1 MIFLQEAL
9 ILADMH
15 RVIVKVTGSQQ
26 GPDGIRD
33 TIDMQAEGR
42 HYYKNGLHYVLYDD
56 DSVDEKQTAA
66 TVLKIGPDQL
76 TLLRHGVVNQ
86 RQEFTLDH
94 ESHSQY
100 QTPFGALEL
109 ACYTHKLKIDYGT
122 VSGTVDVGYDLSV
135 QGAHQ
140 SENTLHI
147 EIASAP
153 EDIHRLN

>member
-26 GPDGIRD
+26 GPDGKRD
-33 TIDMQAEGR
+33 TIDMKARGR
-42 HYYKNGLHYVLYDD
+42 HYYRNGLHYVLYDD
-56 DSVDEKQTAA
+56 DSVDEERMAS
-66 TVLKIGPDQL
+66 TVLKIGADHL

-86 RQEFTLDH
+86 KQEFALDH
-94 ESHSQY
+94 ECRSQY
-100 QTPFGALEL
+100 QTPFGSLEL

-135 QGAHQ
+135 EGRHQ